1 MTGTHSRAKVK
12 TLQKFKPMTTLTLLQ
27 SSPAPVVELPM
38 TFINFT
44 RSSGVCTSLILE
56 DRHDGRVY
64 DLMIVS
70 DEPLR
75 NHEVKAAI
83 AKATG
88 RSHWEF
94 KQQAL
99 SCKGY
104 EF

>member
-1 MTGTHSRAKVK
+1 
-12 TLQKFKPMTTLTLLQ
+12 MTTLTLLQ

-83 AKATG
+83 AKATN
-88 RSHWEF
+88 RSHWDFKHEF
-94 KQQAL
+94 VKC
-99 SCKGY
+99 SDY